1 MFSSP
6 YSLHSSSIEYTQ
18 VGLSSIYI
26 KILIDCGKISFKGSN
41 CIFFCWNYWENRN
54 YCSYDYLQI
63 QYCRLKR
70 SLFKCNL
77 LMHSIQVVFILKI
90 KFRFFGFFNFYFV
103 LERFNT
109 KWVCK
114 VAPEKRLTDEDI
126 KEFVLSVKPI
136 AFHVLYNS
144 YEDEARYV
152 LQINSISCTV
162 QQLRGWCKVCTSNQ

>member
-1 MFSSP
+1 
-6 YSLHSSSIEYTQ
+6 
-18 VGLSSIYI
+18 
-26 KILIDCGKISFKGSN
+26 
-41 CIFFCWNYWENRN
+41 
-54 YCSYDYLQI
+54 
-63 QYCRLKR
+63 
-70 SLFKCNL
+70 
-77 LMHSIQVVFILKI
+77 MHSIQVVFILEI
-90 KFRFFGFFNFYFV
+90 KFRFFGFFNSYFV

-162 QQLRGWCKVCTSNQ
+162 QQLRG